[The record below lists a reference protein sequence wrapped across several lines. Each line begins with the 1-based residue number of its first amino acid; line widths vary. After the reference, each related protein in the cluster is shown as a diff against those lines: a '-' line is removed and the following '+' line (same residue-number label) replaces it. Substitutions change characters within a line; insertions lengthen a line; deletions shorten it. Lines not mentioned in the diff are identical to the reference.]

1 MLAIYGCRQGGAG
14 HEHLKNLCYF
24 LNMPEHV
31 LSNNDQN
38 ILLNLKESAKR
49 VAEKGMS
56 MAASKLRG
64 TVDRANVGVSVDGT
78 WQHKGFTSLNGVIT
92 TISIDSGKVLDTA
105 ILSQSCKSCT
115 IMKKRQKIH

>member
-56 MAASKLRG
+56 MAASKLLW
-64 TVDRANVGVSVDGT
+64 VLKKYSSIQQVNIVCIAS
-78 WQHKGFTSLNGVIT
+78 HFIVIV
-92 TISIDSGKVLDTA
+92 I
-105 ILSQSCKSCT
+105 
-115 IMKKRQKIH
+115 QKLFQP